1 MVGTLGT
8 RVAASLLVLLMA
20 IGSVF
25 LWLGIPFG
33 WIYLASQMVKS
44 SQPSLGPYV
53 MVLIGIPVTMVIVG
67 KGLSKLNRV
76 YGDVTGTTPQ
86 IHIRAPWLRS
96 MRGDRDARH
105 PRTVLDVVMVLSV
118 GLALLCLG
126 VWFVFFAQG
135 GGI

>member
-1 MVGTLGT
+1 MAGTLGT
-8 RVAASLLVLLMA
+8 RLTASLLVLLMA

-44 SQPSLGPYV
+44 SQPTLGPYV
-53 MVLIGIPVTMVIVG
+53 MVLLGIPVTMVIVG
-67 KGLSKLNRV
+67 KALSKLNRL
-76 YGDVTGTTPQ
+76 YGEVTGTTPD
-86 IHIRAPWLRS
+86 IIVRAPWLRS
-96 MRGDRDARH
+96 MRGEREERH
-105 PRTVLDVVMVLSV
+105 PRTILDVVMVLSV

-126 VWFVFFAQG
+126 VWFFFFAQG